1 MNSTPIR
8 QLRIQVVTAIAVL
21 VVSIWG
27 AAAYQVVSERQA
39 ALRTAAQSGRNL
51 SSVVAEH
58 FSSYSGG
65 ADLLL
70 QRLRAQWT
78 RDPKHFAQGRLRRAG
93 RGDRRRRLARLYG
106 SAGVEATRLS
116 RRPGAFQGP
125 SQRGPGPALH
135 QQPRKRPCFRQGL
148 DPVHAPCPRQERKI
162 RGRAGAVGIA
172 AGPYPG
178 A

>member
-21 VVSIWG
+21 VASIWG
-27 AAAYQVVSERQA
+27 AVAYQVVSERQA
-39 ALRTAAQSGRNL
+39 ALRTAAQNGRNL

-78 RDPKHFAQGRLRRAG
+78 RDPKRFAQTLLGRHGLRKTFR
-93 RGDRRRRLARLYG
+93 
-106 SAGVEATRLS
+106 V
-116 RRPGAFQGP
+116 
-125 SQRGPGPALH
+125 PGPL
-135 QQPRKRPCFRQGL
+135 
-148 DPVHAPCPRQERKI
+148 
-162 RGRAGAVGIA
+162 
-172 AGPYPG
+172 GPQT
-178 A
+178 